1 MHEERWSSH
10 DTDLKWAESS
20 APDHD
25 RMQDSPSNL
34 EKRIELLLGVAGR
47 GRTLGAQDGVRPIKV
62 AVVGSLLVTNPFGL
76 RLGALVVFGRIVEV
90 AVAARV
96 QVSIASR
103 AGVAGADPR
112 RGR

>member
-1 MHEERWSSH
+1 MHERRWSRH
-10 DTDLKWAESS
+10 GADLKWASS
-20 APDHD
+20 LRHSGKRDF
-25 RMQDSPSNL
+25 PSNL